1 MRDDDDPAAR
11 VSAFSAA
18 ELRTSAEA
26 TTRGRADSDDS
37 DAERATA
44 PWDAPWD
51 ADNRARP
58 HPPFGLTRAERAYF
72 DAAGS
77 PMRARTTTYGSI
89 AVDVADAGD
98 DDDEEEEEEEGD
110 RARDAA
116 AGARSSGWLGTSGRR
131 RGATVAA
138 AACLAMCGVGALAL
152 AIAPPEIRAG
162 VASSLGLRIPESPK
176 PGFVEA
182 NRHEPSTSFLAP
194 LGSNDDANDDDGDA
208 SHGPLRAP
216 SSSSSFE
223 PRRNGYLVGLTTS
236 AGFGDQ
242 FKRLSTYASMARELD
257 RTLVLWPVWTSPHYD
272 LDGGR
277 DTSLGPLRFSD
288 YVMVHDGDA
297 TDVANRV
304 VRYEDA
310 PAQVRDFPRRH
321 GKACV
326 TSNNLG
332 NPVQFL
338 TSANLSEAI
347 VAEPDGSSFKS
358 FEALRDDL
366 RRHARHGPEPLETVC
381 LAATFSPRDYNNPRH
396 AETANAWAGLDF
408 KPKPRYHKLWSNAVN
423 AMAIDAGEPG
433 AGLAAGLGE
442 DPEKAFKERLPEYP
456 MRVTG
461 KYAALHWRRG
471 DKCGKSVG
479 VQRTRREGPNGGFRN
494 GENSQAHLAGA
505 LKCEDYEADE
515 IVTRMCRE
523 LRPMY
528 VATDDDDPAFLN
540 HLSGKGCYLSRDL
553 RLGVPRDKLNDVD
566 LLMID
571 VMMVA
576 GAKES
581 FTFGH
586 TALARLYDRMRMSRG
601 EKRSTNVANDHE
613 RFSGKF
619 ERPVVEAAIGKFSEY
634 RRST

>member
-18 ELRTSAEA
+18 ELRSSAEA
-26 TTRGRADSDDS
+26 TTRGRAGSDDS
-37 DAERATA
+37 DAERATV
-44 PWDAPWD
+44 PSHPWD
-51 ADNRARP
+51 ADNHARP
-58 HPPFGLTRAERAYF
+58 HPLFGLTRAERAYF

-77 PMRARTTTYGSI
+77 PMRARATTYGSI
-89 AVDVADAGD
+89 TVDVADAGD
-98 DDDEEEEEEEGD
+98 DDDEEEEEEED
-110 RARDAA
+110 QARDA
-116 AGARSSGWLGTSGRR
+116 AGARSSGWLGTTARP

-162 VASSLGLRIPESPK
+162 VASSLGLRIPRSPK

-182 NRHEPSTSFLAP
+182 NGHESTPFLAP
-194 LGSNDDANDDDGDA
+194 LGSNDDANEDG
-208 SHGPLRAP
+208 SRGPLRAP
-216 SSSSSFE
+216 SSTFE

-272 LDGGR
+272 LD
-277 DTSLGPLRFSD
+277 SLGPLRFSD
-288 YVMVHDGDA
+288 YVVVHDGDA
-297 TDVANRV
+297 TDVANGV

-321 GKACV
+321 GKACA

-347 VAEPDGSSFKS
+347 VAEPDGDAFKS

-366 RRHARHGPEPLETVC
+366 RRHARRGPEPLETVC

-408 KPKPRYHKLWSNAVN
+408 KPKARYHKLWSNAVN
-423 AMAIDAGEPG
+423 AMAIDAGSPG
-433 AGLAAGLGE
+433 DGLAAGLGE
-442 DPEKAFKERLPEYP
+442 DPEKTFKERVPEFP
-456 MRVTG
+456 MQVTG

-540 HLSGKGCYLSRDL
+540 HLSSKGCYLSRDL

-613 RFSGKF
+613 RFTGKF
-619 ERPVVEAAIGKFSEY
+619 ERPVVEAAIGEFSEY
-634 RRST
+634 RRR

>member
-18 ELRTSAEA
+18 ELRSSAEA
-26 TTRGRADSDDS
+26 TTRGRAGSDDS
-37 DAERATA
+37 DAERATV
-44 PWDAPWD
+44 PSHPWD
-51 ADNRARP
+51 ADNHARP
-58 HPPFGLTRAERAYF
+58 HPLFGLTRAERAYF

-77 PMRARTTTYGSI
+77 PMRARATTYGSI

-98 DDDEEEEEEEGD
+98 DEEEEDEEEGED
-110 RARDAA
+110 RARDA
-116 AGARSSGWLGTSGRR
+116 AGARSSGWLGTTARP

-162 VASSLGLRIPESPK
+162 VASSLGLRIPRSPK

-182 NRHEPSTSFLAP
+182 NRHESTPFLAP
-194 LGSNDDANDDDGDA
+194 LGSNDDANEDG
-208 SHGPLRAP
+208 SRGPLRAP
-216 SSSSSFE
+216 SSTFE

-277 DTSLGPLRFSD
+277 ESSLGPLRFSD
-288 YVMVHDGDA
+288 YVMVQDGDA

-321 GKACV
+321 RKACV

-347 VAEPDGSSFKS
+347 VAEPDGDAFKS

-366 RRHARHGPEPLETVC
+366 RRHARRGPEPLETVC

-408 KPKPRYHKLWSNAVN
+408 KPKARYHKLWSNAVN
-423 AMAIDAGEPG
+423 AMAIDAGAPG
-433 AGLAAGLGE
+433 DGLVAGLGE
-442 DPEKAFKERLPEYP
+442 DPEKTFKERVPEFP
-456 MRVTG
+456 MQVTG

-540 HLSGKGCYLSRDL
+540 HLSSKGCYLSRDL

-613 RFSGKF
+613 RFTGKF

-634 RRST
+634 RRR

>member
-18 ELRTSAEA
+18 ELRSSAEA
-26 TTRGRADSDDS
+26 TTRGRAGSDDS
-37 DAERATA
+37 DAERAA
-44 PWDAPWD
+44 VPSHPWD
-51 ADNRARP
+51 ADNHARP
-58 HPPFGLTRAERAYF
+58 HPLFGLTRAERAYF

-77 PMRARTTTYGSI
+77 PMRARATTYGSI

-98 DDDEEEEEEEGD
+98 DEEEEDEEEEED
-110 RARDAA
+110 RARDA
-116 AGARSSGWLGTSGRR
+116 AGARSSGWLGTTARP

-162 VASSLGLRIPESPK
+162 VASSLGLRIPRSPK

-182 NRHEPSTSFLAP
+182 NRHESTPFLAP
-194 LGSNDDANDDDGDA
+194 LGSNDANEDG
-208 SHGPLRAP
+208 SRGPLRAP
-216 SSSSSFE
+216 SSTFE

-277 DTSLGPLRFSD
+277 ESSLGPLRFSD
-288 YVMVHDGDA
+288 YVMVQDGDA

-321 GKACV
+321 RKACV

-347 VAEPDGSSFKS
+347 VAEPDGDAFKS

-366 RRHARHGPEPLETVC
+366 RRHARRGPEPLETVC

-408 KPKPRYHKLWSNAVN
+408 KPKARYHKLWSNAVN
-423 AMAIDAGEPG
+423 AMAIDAGAPG
-433 AGLAAGLGE
+433 DGLAAGLGE
-442 DPEKAFKERLPEYP
+442 DPEKTFKERVPEFP
-456 MRVTG
+456 MQVTG

-540 HLSGKGCYLSRDL
+540 HLSSKGCYLSRDL

-613 RFSGKF
+613 RFTGKF

-634 RRST
+634 RRR

>member
-1 MRDDDDPAAR
+1 MP
-11 VSAFSAA
+11 
-18 ELRTSAEA
+18 TI
-26 TTRGRADSDDS
+26 
-37 DAERATA
+37 
-44 PWDAPWD
+44 
-51 ADNRARP
+51 ARP

-72 DAAGS
+72 DAAGP

-89 AVDVADAGD
+89 AVDVADAG
-98 DDDEEEEEEEGD
+98 EEEEEEGGTARETAGGRAVVRMVGNERETTRRDGRGGGVPRDVRRRRVGVGD
-110 RARDAA
+110 RP
-116 AGARSSGWLGTSGRR
+116 AGDTRR
-131 RGATVAA
+131 RGVLPRTQD
-138 AACLAMCGVGALAL
+138 
-152 AIAPPEIRAG
+152 
-162 VASSLGLRIPESPK
+162 
-176 PGFVEA
+176 PG
-182 NRHEPSTSFLAP
+182 EPQARVRGGQQARTIDVVPRPARVQRRR
-194 LGSNDDANDDDGDA
+194 DANDDEDA

-216 SSSSSFE
+216 SSSSFE

-242 FKRLSTYASMARELD
+242 FKRDFSTYASMARELD

-310 PAQVRDFPRRH
+310 PAQVRDSPRRH

-347 VAEPDGSSFKS
+347 VAEPDGDAFKS

-442 DPEKAFKERLPEYP
+442 DPEKAFKERLPEY
-456 MRVTG
+456 G
-461 KYAALHWRRG
+461 DAGDGHAGAALATRG
-471 DKCGKSVG
+471 QVRQVRWG
-479 VQRTRREGPNGGFRN
+479 
-494 GENSQAHLAGA
+494 
-505 LKCEDYEADE
+505 
-515 IVTRMCRE
+515 
-523 LRPMY
+523 
-528 VATDDDDPAFLN
+528 
-540 HLSGKGCYLSRDL
+540 
-553 RLGVPRDKLNDVD
+553 
-566 LLMID
+566 
-571 VMMVA
+571 
-576 GAKES
+576 
-581 FTFGH
+581 
-586 TALARLYDRMRMSRG
+586 
-601 EKRSTNVANDHE
+601 
-613 RFSGKF
+613 FSGRGARARTAGFGTGRTARRTSRARSSARITKLT
-619 ERPVVEAAIGKFSEY
+619 RSSPGCAAS
-634 RRST
+634 

>member
-18 ELRTSAEA
+18 ELRSSAEA
-26 TTRGRADSDDS
+26 TTRGRAGSDDS
-37 DAERATA
+37 DAERAA
-44 PWDAPWD
+44 VPSHPWD
-51 ADNRARP
+51 ADNHARP
-58 HPPFGLTRAERAYF
+58 HPLFGLTRAERAYF

-77 PMRARTTTYGSI
+77 PMRARATTYGSI

-98 DDDEEEEEEEGD
+98 DDEEEDEEEGED
-110 RARDAA
+110 RARDA
-116 AGARSSGWLGTSGRR
+116 AGARSSGWLGTTARP

-162 VASSLGLRIPESPK
+162 VASSLGLRIPRSPK

-182 NRHEPSTSFLAP
+182 NRHESTPFLAP
-194 LGSNDDANDDDGDA
+194 LGSNDANEDG
-208 SHGPLRAP
+208 SRGPLRAP
-216 SSSSSFE
+216 SSTFE

-277 DTSLGPLRFSD
+277 ESSLGPLRFSD
-288 YVMVHDGDA
+288 YVMVQDGDA

-321 GKACV
+321 RKACV

-347 VAEPDGSSFKS
+347 VAEPDGDAFKS

-366 RRHARHGPEPLETVC
+366 RRHARRGPEPLETVC

-408 KPKPRYHKLWSNAVN
+408 KPKARYHKLWSNAVN
-423 AMAIDAGEPG
+423 AMAIDAGAPG
-433 AGLAAGLGE
+433 DGLAAGLGE
-442 DPEKAFKERLPEYP
+442 DPEKTFKERVPEFP
-456 MRVTG
+456 MQVTG

-540 HLSGKGCYLSRDL
+540 HLSSKGCYLSRDL

-613 RFSGKF
+613 RFTGKF

-634 RRST
+634 RRR

>member
-1 MRDDDDPAAR
+1 M
-11 VSAFSAA
+11 
-18 ELRTSAEA
+18 
-26 TTRGRADSDDS
+26 
-37 DAERATA
+37 
-44 PWDAPWD
+44 
-51 ADNRARP
+51 
-58 HPPFGLTRAERAYF
+58 
-72 DAAGS
+72 
-77 PMRARTTTYGSI
+77 
-89 AVDVADAGD
+89 
-98 DDDEEEEEEEGD
+98 
-110 RARDAA
+110 
-116 AGARSSGWLGTSGRR
+116 
-131 RGATVAA
+131 
-138 AACLAMCGVGALAL
+138 
-152 AIAPPEIRAG
+152 
-162 VASSLGLRIPESPK
+162 ASSLGLRIPRSPK

-182 NRHEPSTSFLAP
+182 NRHESTPFLAP
-194 LGSNDDANDDDGDA
+194 LGSNDANEDG
-208 SHGPLRAP
+208 SRGPLRAP
-216 SSSSSFE
+216 SSTFE

-277 DTSLGPLRFSD
+277 ESSLGPLRFSD
-288 YVMVHDGDA
+288 YVMVQDGDA

-347 VAEPDGSSFKS
+347 VAEPDGDAFKS

-366 RRHARHGPEPLETVC
+366 RRHARRGPEPLETVC

-408 KPKPRYHKLWSNAVN
+408 KPKARYHKLWSNAVN
-423 AMAIDAGEPG
+423 AMAIDAGAPG
-433 AGLAAGLGE
+433 DGLAAGLGE
-442 DPEKAFKERLPEYP
+442 DPEKTFKERVPEFP
-456 MRVTG
+456 MQVTG

-540 HLSGKGCYLSRDL
+540 HLSSKGCYLSRDL

-613 RFSGKF
+613 RFTGKF

-634 RRST
+634 RRR

>member
-18 ELRTSAEA
+18 ELRSSAEA
-26 TTRGRADSDDS
+26 TTRGRAGSDDS
-37 DAERATA
+37 DAERAA
-44 PWDAPWD
+44 VPSHPWD
-51 ADNRARP
+51 ADNHARP
-58 HPPFGLTRAERAYF
+58 HPLFGLTRAERAYF

-77 PMRARTTTYGSI
+77 PMRARATTYNSI

-98 DDDEEEEEEEGD
+98 DDEEEDEEEGED
-110 RARDAA
+110 RARDA
-116 AGARSSGWLGTSGRR
+116 AGARSSGWLGTTARP

-162 VASSLGLRIPESPK
+162 VASSLGLRIPRSPK

-182 NRHEPSTSFLAP
+182 NRHESTPFLAP
-194 LGSNDDANDDDGDA
+194 LGSNDDANEDG
-208 SHGPLRAP
+208 SRGPLRAP
-216 SSSSSFE
+216 SSTFE

-277 DTSLGPLRFSD
+277 ESSLGPLRFSD
-288 YVMVHDGDA
+288 YVMVQDGDA

-310 PAQVRDFPRRH
+310 PAQVRDFPRHH

-347 VAEPDGSSFKS
+347 VAEPDGDAFKS

-366 RRHARHGPEPLETVC
+366 RRHARRGPEPLETVC

-408 KPKPRYHKLWSNAVN
+408 KPKARYHKLWSNAVN
-423 AMAIDAGEPG
+423 AMAIDAGAPG
-433 AGLAAGLGE
+433 DGLAAGRGAVDGGRAPRAGRRLHPQPAAVAPVRRALQGRGLHGRRARRLRRAE
-442 DPEKAFKERLPEYP
+442 PRAGDQECRLPTPDRLWAGGRRLARIRAYAGWICVAKP
-456 MRVTG
+456 RGAVRGVPASPLRGWFRPHLLDYRLSSSTTAPAPGQLASTTG
-461 KYAALHWRRG
+461 TSGSAADRAT
-471 DKCGKSVG
+471 CP
-479 VQRTRREGPNGGFRN
+479 GPQPF
-494 GENSQAHLAGA
+494 SGA
-505 LKCEDYEADE
+505 
-515 IVTRMCRE
+515 RE
-523 LRPMY
+523 L
-528 VATDDDDPAFLN
+528 AF
-540 HLSGKGCYLSRDL
+540 
-553 RLGVPRDKLNDVD
+553 
-566 LLMID
+566 
-571 VMMVA
+571 
-576 GAKES
+576 
-581 FTFGH
+581 
-586 TALARLYDRMRMSRG
+586 
-601 EKRSTNVANDHE
+601 STN
-613 RFSGKF
+613 K
-619 ERPVVEAAIGKFSEY
+619 
-634 RRST
+634 RRSVAA

>member
-18 ELRTSAEA
+18 ELRSSAEA
-26 TTRGRADSDDS
+26 TTRGRAGSDDS
-37 DAERATA
+37 DAERAA
-44 PWDAPWD
+44 VPSHPWD
-51 ADNRARP
+51 ADNHARP
-58 HPPFGLTRAERAYF
+58 HPLFGLTRAERAYF

-77 PMRARTTTYGSI
+77 PMRARATTYGSI

-98 DDDEEEEEEEGD
+98 DEEEEEEEEED
-110 RARDAA
+110 RARDA
-116 AGARSSGWLGTSGRR
+116 AGARSSGWLGTTARP

-162 VASSLGLRIPESPK
+162 VASSLGLRIPRSPK

-182 NRHEPSTSFLAP
+182 NRHESTPFLAP
-194 LGSNDDANDDDGDA
+194 LGSNDANEDG
-208 SHGPLRAP
+208 SRGPLRAP
-216 SSSSSFE
+216 SSTFE

-277 DTSLGPLRFSD
+277 ESSLGPLRFSD
-288 YVMVHDGDA
+288 YVMVQDGDA

-347 VAEPDGSSFKS
+347 VAEPDGDAFKS

-366 RRHARHGPEPLETVC
+366 RRHARRGPEPLETVC

-408 KPKPRYHKLWSNAVN
+408 KPKARYHKLWSNAVN
-423 AMAIDAGEPG
+423 AMAIDAGAPG
-433 AGLAAGLGE
+433 DGLAAGLGE
-442 DPEKAFKERLPEYP
+442 DPEKTFKERVPEFP
-456 MRVTG
+456 MQVTG

-540 HLSGKGCYLSRDL
+540 HLSSKGCYLSRDL

-613 RFSGKF
+613 RFTGKF

-634 RRST
+634 RRR

>member
-18 ELRTSAEA
+18 ELRSSAEA
-26 TTRGRADSDDS
+26 TTRGRAGSDDS
-37 DAERATA
+37 DAERATV
-44 PWDAPWD
+44 PSHPWD
-51 ADNRARP
+51 ADNHARP
-58 HPPFGLTRAERAYF
+58 HPLFGLTRAERAYF

-77 PMRARTTTYGSI
+77 PMRARATTYNSI
-89 AVDVADAGD
+89 AVDVADAGE
-98 DDDEEEEEEEGD
+98 DEEEEDEEEGED
-110 RARDAA
+110 RARDA
-116 AGARSSGWLGTSGRR
+116 AGARSSGWLGTTARP

-162 VASSLGLRIPESPK
+162 VASSLGLRIPRSPK

-182 NRHEPSTSFLAP
+182 NRHESTPFLAP
-194 LGSNDDANDDDGDA
+194 LGSNDANEDG
-208 SHGPLRAP
+208 SRGPLRAP
-216 SSSSSFE
+216 SSTFE

-277 DTSLGPLRFSD
+277 ESSLGPLRFSD
-288 YVMVHDGDA
+288 YVMVQDGDA

-321 GKACV
+321 RKACV

-347 VAEPDGSSFKS
+347 VAEPDGDAFKS

-366 RRHARHGPEPLETVC
+366 RRHARRGPEPLETVC

-408 KPKPRYHKLWSNAVN
+408 KPKARYHKLWSNAVN
-423 AMAIDAGEPG
+423 AMAIDAGAPG
-433 AGLAAGLGE
+433 DGLAAGLGE
-442 DPEKAFKERLPEYP
+442 DPEKTFKERVPEFP
-456 MRVTG
+456 MQVTG

-540 HLSGKGCYLSRDL
+540 HLSSKGCYLSRDL

-613 RFSGKF
+613 RFTGKF

-634 RRST
+634 RRR

>member
-18 ELRTSAEA
+18 ELRSSAEA
-26 TTRGRADSDDS
+26 TTRGRAGSDDS
-37 DAERATA
+37 DAERAA
-44 PWDAPWD
+44 VPSHPWD
-51 ADNRARP
+51 ADNHARP
-58 HPPFGLTRAERAYF
+58 HPLFGLTRAERAYF

-77 PMRARTTTYGSI
+77 PMRARATTYGSI

-98 DDDEEEEEEEGD
+98 DEEEEDEEEGED
-110 RARDAA
+110 RARDA
-116 AGARSSGWLGTSGRR
+116 AGARSSGWLGTTARP

-162 VASSLGLRIPESPK
+162 VASSLGLRIPRSPK

-182 NRHEPSTSFLAP
+182 NRHESTPFLAP
-194 LGSNDDANDDDGDA
+194 LGSNDANEDG
-208 SHGPLRAP
+208 SRGPLRAP
-216 SSSSSFE
+216 SSTFE

-277 DTSLGPLRFSD
+277 ESSLGPLRFSD
-288 YVMVHDGDA
+288 YVMVQDGDA

-347 VAEPDGSSFKS
+347 VAEPDGDAFKS

-366 RRHARHGPEPLETVC
+366 RRHARRGPEPLETVC

-408 KPKPRYHKLWSNAVN
+408 KPKARYHKLWSNAVN
-423 AMAIDAGEPG
+423 AMAIDAGAPG
-433 AGLAAGLGE
+433 DGLAAGLGE
-442 DPEKAFKERLPEYP
+442 DPEKTFKERVPEFP
-456 MRVTG
+456 MQVTG

-540 HLSGKGCYLSRDL
+540 HLSSKGCYLSRDL

-613 RFSGKF
+613 RFTGKF

-634 RRST
+634 RRR